1 MTVIYKLTNQN
12 LQTHD
17 GFQWVP
23 GNWKKTSGGGDLCGP
38 GWLHGYC
45 DPLVAIFMNPIHA
58 NISNPILWQGEG
70 CGKFLDDRG
79 LKCGFTEMRIIKKIK
94 PYKFT
99 PEKLV
104 EIAIV
109 CAIESGYNDED
120 FISWACHWMDGS
132 DRSAE
137 AAAEARAA
145 AQAWAAWSAWAA
157 QAAEAAEAAAWAA
170 AWSARAAAE
179 ARAAARAWAAEA
191 AAANFD
197 LSKILH
203 ELCD

>member
-137 AAAEARAA
+137 AAE
-145 AQAWAAWSAWAA
+145 AWAASAWSVVGADVA
-157 QAAEAAEAAAWAA
+157 GAAAWAA
-170 AWSARAAAE
+170 AWAAVAGAAAW
-179 ARAAARAWAAEA
+179 AAAWAAEA
-191 AAANFD
+191 WAEAWAAAKANFD
-197 LSKILH
+197 LLKILH

>member
-137 AAAEARAA
+137 AAAKARAARAA
-145 AQAWAAWSAWAA
+145 AK
-157 QAAEAAEAAAWAA
+157 
-170 AWSARAAAE
+170 
-179 ARAAARAWAAEA
+179 ARAAARAWAAWAARAAEAAAA

>member
-137 AAAEARAA
+137 AAAEAWAA
-145 AQAWAAWSAWAA
+145 AK
-157 QAAEAAEAAAWAA
+157 AAEAAA
-170 AWSARAAAE
+170 E
-179 ARAAARAWAAEA
+179 AWAAEA
-191 AAANFD
+191 AAKAWAEAWAAAAWAAEAWAAEAWAAAEANFD

>member
-137 AAAEARAA
+137 AAA
-145 AQAWAAWSAWAA
+145 WAA
-157 QAAEAAEAAAWAA
+157 QAR

-179 ARAAARAWAAEA
+179 AARAWAARAAAKARAAARAWAAWAARAAEEA
-191 AAANFD
+191 ARAAEAAANFD